1 MAVVPASYQRSLC
14 WFRRD
19 LRDFDHAALCHA
31 LQQSEQ
37 VLCVFVFDSTIL
49 ANNDSSNFSLYRS
62 DCDGSGW
69 CGCSV

>member
-49 ANNDSSNFSLYRS
+49 ASLPRDDRRVS
-62 DCDGSGW
+62 FIWHAVAELDQA
-69 CGCSV
+69 